1 MQKMKK
7 LIPNPDYQ
15 KAELQL
21 GYFTGK
27 GSIALPGLAPLRFW
41 AKDRRKLNELMLA
54 DKWDEVEKLSVP
66 PHIEVEEAQA
76 SKPRE

>member
-1 MQKMKK
+1 MTK
-7 LIPNPDYQ
+7 LIPNPDYR

-27 GSIALPGLAPLRFW
+27 GSIILPGLAPLRFW
-41 AKDRRKLNELMLA
+41 AKDRQKLNELMLA

-66 PHIEVEEAQA
+66 RHIEVNE
-76 SKPRE
+76 P